1 MSRLANDPVAFTGV
15 PPSIDSIIAQHPLTL
30 LIAGH
35 THKFA
40 YYANEKQVIV
50 GNRGL
55 FLTERIPPGTY
66 EVHAEGYAPLTPEQ
80 ERRSGLVTAT
90 LTAQATVKVPES
102 GVVPSLKLELKK
114 PAAAAKRYGISD

>member
-1 MSRLANDPVAFTGV
+1 MSSNDGPR
-15 PPSIDSIIAQHPLTL
+15 
-30 LIAGH
+30 
-35 THKFA
+35 
-40 YYANEKQVIV
+40 EKPEIV

-80 ERRSGLVTAT
+80 AERRTGLVRAA
-90 LTAQATVKVPES
+90 LTAQSTVKVPES

-114 PAAAAKRYGISD
+114 PGP